1 MISFRKR
8 FLKLFSVYRG
18 NKRKGRK
25 GSNKVARIKEQ
36 EIFVN
41 PYVVQMDKFAFPL
54 LGVFILMGALV
65 GSIGSAISIGKYL
78 RHEGSEFNAIF

>member
-8 FLKLFSVYRG
+8 FLKLFYCLSG
-18 NKRKGRK
+18 KIKRKGRK

-41 PYVVQMDKFAFPL
+41 PYVVQMDKFAESLQHLSKTF
-54 LGVFILMGALV
+54 F
-65 GSIGSAISIGKYL
+65 KYGTL
-78 RHEGSEFNAIF
+78 